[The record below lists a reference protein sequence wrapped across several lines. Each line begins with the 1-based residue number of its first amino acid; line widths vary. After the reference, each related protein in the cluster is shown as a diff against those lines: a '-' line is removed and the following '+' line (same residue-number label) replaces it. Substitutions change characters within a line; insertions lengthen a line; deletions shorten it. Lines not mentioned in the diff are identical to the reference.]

1 MHTVNLLEACLDLA
15 KQLGYEVRQEWLDGE
30 GGGSCVLRGRKLL
43 FLDLALDPAEQL
55 EQVLD
60 MLRREPQTLNFSLPN
75 PVRELLALRQSA

>member
-1 MHTVNLLEACLDLA
+1 MHTVNLLEFCLDLA
-15 KQLGYEVRQEWLDGE
+15 KQLGYEVRQDWLNGE

-60 MLRREPQTLNFSLPN
+60 ALRREPQALNFSLPE
-75 PVRELLALRQSA
+75 PVHELLAVRKSA